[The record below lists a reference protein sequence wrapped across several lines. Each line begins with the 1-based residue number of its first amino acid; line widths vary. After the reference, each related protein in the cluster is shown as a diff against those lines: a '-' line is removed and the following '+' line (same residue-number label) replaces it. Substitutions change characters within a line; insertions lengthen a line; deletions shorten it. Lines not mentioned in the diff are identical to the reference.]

1 MKKEKI
7 GIYNYFSSNYYSLIS
22 ALDKIS
28 VSYDVSSNI
37 EDLTNFKKIIIPGV
51 GNMKYFFKEIT
62 PFEYSKKIKNFIE
75 NNGVIYGICLGM
87 QVFLKESEES
97 DVKTVG
103 IVNGKTKELKKN
115 FTSGM
120 NVGFK
125 KVNFDKKNIVFKNLF
140 KNINENSKFYF
151 LHKYHCLIDDEVD
164 KMYTNFENNK
174 IVSGMY
180 KKSIL
185 GTQFHPELS
194 GLNGLKFLKNFSE
207 HKFYL
212 WE

>member
-1 MKKEKI
+1 MKNKKI
-7 GIYNYFSSNYYSLIS
+7 GIYKYFSSNYYSLIS

-28 VSYDVSSNI
+28 VSYEISSNF
-37 EDLTNFKKIIIPGV
+37 EDLTNFKKIIIPGI
-51 GNMKYFFKEIT
+51 GNMKHFFNKIE
-62 PFEYSKKIKNFIE
+62 PFEYSKKINNFIE

-97 DVKTVG
+97 NAKTVG
-103 IVNGKTKELKKN
+103 IVNGKVKELKKS

-125 KVNFDKKNIVFKNLF
+125 KINFDKKNTVFKNLF

-151 LHKYHCLIDDEVD
+151 LHKYHCLIDNKVD

-180 KKSIL
+180 KKNIL

-207 HKFYL
+207 HKF
-212 WE
+212 